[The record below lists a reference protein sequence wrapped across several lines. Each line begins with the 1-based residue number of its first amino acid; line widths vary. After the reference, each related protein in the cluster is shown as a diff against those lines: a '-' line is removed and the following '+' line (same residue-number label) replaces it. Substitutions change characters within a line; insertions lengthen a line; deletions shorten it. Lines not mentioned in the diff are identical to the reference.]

1 MVDGARGWLQQE
13 PSCSKCWGD
22 AGTAAVGDGQETQ
35 QGSAGDL
42 QAPGAAQPMLCDV
55 SLEDRRSAVEKDRVI
70 SKSIRR
76 LSSP

>member
-1 MVDGARGWLQQE
+1 MADGARGWLQQE
-13 PSCSKCWGD
+13 PSCSKCRGD
-22 AGTAAVGDGQETQ
+22 AGTAAVGDGQETW

-42 QAPGAAQPMLCDV
+42 QAPGAARPMLCDV
-55 SLEDRRSAVEKDRVI
+55 SLVDRMSVVEKDCVI

>member
-1 MVDGARGWLQQE
+1 M
-13 PSCSKCWGD
+13 
-22 AGTAAVGDGQETQ
+22 GDGQETQ

-42 QAPGAAQPMLCDV
+42 QPPGAAQPTLCDV
-55 SLEDRRSAVEKDRVI
+55 SLADRTSAVEKDCVI

>member
-1 MVDGARGWLQQE
+1 M
-13 PSCSKCWGD
+13 
-22 AGTAAVGDGQETQ
+22 GDGQETW

-42 QAPGAAQPMLCDV
+42 QAPGAARPMLCDV
-55 SLEDRRSAVEKDRVI
+55 SLVDRMSVVEKDCVI